1 MLAVVIV
8 LLLNDFLVSISFCLL
23 YAVNT
28 HVFVWKFFYA
38 LYICIFIHMSLTQA
52 NGKVRIHFS
61 VTKSVSFVWHT
72 TPRHDTVQVQW
83 EVLSDSITSVHTSL
97 LEDVR

>member
-1 MLAVVIV
+1 
-8 LLLNDFLVSISFCLL
+8 
-23 YAVNT
+23 
-28 HVFVWKFFYA
+28 
-38 LYICIFIHMSLTQA
+38 MSLTQA

-83 EVLSDSITSVHTSL
+83 EVLSASITSVHTSL